1 MKELK
6 KEIRNALE
14 KLYSTREIQ
23 AIQRQLLTSWL
34 AISDIDYYCDKY
46 TELSIEQRAVF
57 NEMLIRLGNAEPI
70 QYVLGY
76 TYFYGHR
83 LYVDQNVLIPRPETE
98 ELVKLIEEEIIQN
111 KKESKDYKILDIGTG
126 SGAIII
132 ALATTFPQGKFI
144 AIDISETALLI
155 AKRNALSCSVKI
167 DFHKKDILEQKLEE
181 NESTLFSELD
191 IIVSNP
197 PYICEQEQVNM
208 NNNVIKHEPHLALF
222 VDNNDALLFYREIAK
237 HGKKML
243 KKGGKL
249 FFEINQ
255 QFGLETKQLLESMDY
270 HNVCLYKD
278 QFHNDRFI
286 VAQKD

>member
-6 KEIRNALE
+6 EEIRNALK

-57 NEMLIRLGNAEPI
+57 NEMLTRLGNAEPI

-76 TYFYGHR
+76 TYFCGHR
-83 LYVDQNVLIPRPETE
+83 LYVDRNVLIPRPETE
-98 ELVKLIEEEIIQN
+98 ELVKLIEEDIIQS

-132 ALATTFPQGKFI
+132 ALAMRFPQAKFI
-144 AIDISETALLI
+144 AIDISEPALSI
-155 AKRNALSCSVKI
+155 AKRNALSYNVEI
-167 DFHKKDILEQKLEE
+167 DFHKKNILEKELGE
-181 NESTLFSELD
+181 NKSTLFSELD

-197 PYICEQEQVNM
+197 PYICQQEQVNM

-222 VDNNDALLFYREIAK
+222 VENNDALIFYREIAK

-255 QFGLETKQLLESMDY
+255 QFGLETIQLLESMDY

-278 QFHNDRFI
+278 QFDNDRFI